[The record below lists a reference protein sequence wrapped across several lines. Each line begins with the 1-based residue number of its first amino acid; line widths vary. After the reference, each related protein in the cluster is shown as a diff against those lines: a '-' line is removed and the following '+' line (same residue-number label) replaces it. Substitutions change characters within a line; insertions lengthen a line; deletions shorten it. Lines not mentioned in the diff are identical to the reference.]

1 MNLHAGG
8 DACFTT
14 DGGKVFPL
22 QTFTSGLNASL
33 QPEYPTKILISI
45 NKAMKNENLL
55 SCGKCVKPRAHGAC
69 CPAVCAFAAN
79 AMRTVIK
86 RDARCY

>member
-1 MNLHAGG
+1 
-8 DACFTT
+8 
-14 DGGKVFPL
+14 
-22 QTFTSGLNASL
+22 
-33 QPEYPTKILISI
+33 
-45 NKAMKNENLL
+45 MKNENLL